1 MLYYSEGFL
10 QSQLIYSCQK
20 LFHSQLAATK
30 NQKQVINANLKV
42 NFSNVLRCAFQQKI
56 FLLQQVKVIV
66 SILSTNRE
74 SVCLIYSL
82 QLLRFHPLFISQKD
96 LLSIS
101 HRHTS
106 PLCLCA
112 ECSIC
117 SIYLGNFSLLGFP
130 RAFDKYFCLCTDFEK
145 S

>member
-1 MLYYSEGFL
+1 MKDFYNPNSFTPAKSCFTASL
-10 QSQLIYSCQK
+10 QPPKAKSGW
-20 LFHSQLAATK
+20 
-30 NQKQVINANLKV
+30 INVNLKI

-56 FLLQQVKVIV
+56 FFLQQAKVIV
-66 SILSTNRE
+66 SVLSTNRE

-82 QLLRFHPLFISQKD
+82 QLLPFYPLFISQKD

-101 HRHTS
+101 HRLTS

-117 SIYLGNFSLLGFP
+117 SIYLGNFSLLGSP
-130 RAFDKYFCLCTDFEK
+130 RALDKYFCLCPDFQK